1 VFGIGVNNFFNNLA
15 VPKEQT
21 DLSFVQPVH
30 NIFLLVFS
38 ETGIIGFCFFVYLF
52 YKVLRKVFYRFTKK
66 GSKYILLLIFSIIF
80 LGFFDH
86 YFLTIQQGQILLS
99 IIFGTALSYRNS

>member
-1 VFGIGVNNFFNNLA
+1 MIQKNPVFGIGVNNFFNNLT

-52 YKVLRKVFYRFTKK
+52 YKVLRKVFYRF
-66 GSKYILLLIFSIIF
+66 IF